1 MIDRNTRMTLLTEEA
16 RRWIGIKERNGDNSG
31 EIVEM
36 FQRAVDQKAQRESW
50 CMCFVMYCLQQADR
64 IAVNVFGAKGR
75 HNLFISEHCLTVW
88 EKSPLSC
95 RVDRPVVGSIAIWQM
110 GNTRSGHA
118 GIVVAISSGGFQ
130 TIEGNTGPG
139 AGIVR
144 EGDGVFV
151 KNRTLVSSPNFKLLG
166 FLLPY

>member
-1 MIDRNTRMTLLTEEA
+1 MALLTEEA
-16 RRWIGIKERNGDNSG
+16 RRWIGIKEKGADNAG

-36 FQRAVDQKAQRESW
+36 FQRSADQKAVKESW
-50 CMCFVMYCLQQADR
+50 CMSFVMYCLEQADR
-64 IAVNVFGAKGR
+64 IAINVLQAKGR

-95 RVDRPVVGSIAIWQM
+95 RASLPVVGSIAIWQM
-110 GNTRSGHA
+110 GNTRAGHA
-118 GIVVAISSGGFQ
+118 GIVVAVSNSTFQ

-151 KNRTLVSSPNFKLLG
+151 KNRAMNSAPNFKFLG